1 MSDVPDIR
9 TQLLEALNR
18 IAEGRDNA
26 ETLTKNLRKALLD
39 FASETPDNVNCTERT
54 EVGSVG
60 TGVGLKL
67 QGRKLLF
74 SEIAY
79 AIEDGPM
86 PDAVKNTFPNISEH
100 DWDAFARLTTLIY
113 VLLERNS
120 ENSN

>member
-1 MSDVPDIR
+1 MTSAISFEARQWSTDVGAEMSDVPDIR

-67 QGRKLLF
+67 QVRKLLF
-74 SEIAY
+74 S
-79 AIEDGPM
+79 
-86 PDAVKNTFPNISEH
+86 
-100 DWDAFARLTTLIY
+100 
-113 VLLERNS
+113 
-120 ENSN
+120 